1 MSNGIDEKVV
11 SLKFDNSK
19 FEDNAQQS
27 LETLAKL
34 KASLD
39 FNNFQNSKGLDKLN
53 TVIKNTDFSV
63 MERGID
69 NISSKFSIMGI
80 AGIRVISNLTD
91 SVMGLGKKL
100 ISFVPGQI
108 KSGGIARSL
117 KLEQAKFQLEGLGK
131 VWDQNSKGFI
141 TGMRTMKDA
150 VLDAISTTAY
160 GIGEA
165 ANVASQLS
173 ASGVKVS
180 EMTDKLRA
188 VAGVAAMTGS
198 SFEDIGRIFIQTA
211 GNGRLMGKQ
220 LLELSQR
227 GLNVAKTMADYIN
240 NTKGAKEELLKHAA
254 AIGKWNKNIERY
266 AASTKT
272 TEADI
277 RTLASEGVLSF
288 ELFSTVMEKAFGE
301 HAAKANDTYTGSLM
315 NMKAAFSRIGSEV
328 ATTQLVNLKYIFNG
342 IREAVYNVLYVIFP
356 FIEKINELS
365 VILSQ
370 KLYTALE
377 KINDKMNVNRDRLKK
392 WSQEQAI
399 FTNNAEGIWAKFTGK
414 VKESSE
420 EIQAA
425 SDKTAQKQQVNQ
437 RKIAKAHK
445 DASNTIKVTSKELKA
460 AMDIWYKGTYGDG
473 EDRRRNLK
481 KVGLSYKHVQRAVNE
496 LVRVDYNL
504 KKANIEVTNTEKKR
518 QKVVKNMSKSAA
530 QAAKATKVVTKE
542 VVAAKESTYGWGDA
556 IKSTFRGFGNVAKYV
571 YKLLKPIG
579 TAFKEV
585 FYPERS
591 SMKNG
596 ILNAAKQF
604 EAFTSKLK
612 PSKETLSNIKD
623 TFKGIFDVMVL
634 VKDAAVALLSAIFP
648 MTKTAGSLGSVIVSI
663 TGGMGRL
670 LSTFVKFVRESK
682 VIQTVSSG
690 IGKAVHFVVNLIK
703 NISTIARTF
712 VNYTTKHLTKGIKKL
727 FDVLGKGGKTIK
739 SFGKDLLKWP
749 IKYLKEFGNKI
760 SDVSK
765 WTESKFSRALDKYA
779 VPALKRFRDR
789 IKDGVDWMRKF
800 SDEHEIFRKL
810 KNISGSAFDT
820 VKMGAEKTFSKVK
833 ELFSTIRNSEFISA
847 LKDKFKELGIVL
859 KDLGDVIITKLV
871 DKFKQLE
878 NYFKD
883 IHFASRIKD
892 SFTDM
897 LDSAIEFGK
906 GFKKSLEPVEDAKK
920 TVESVKKSLDPSFL
934 STYAGQLGKFN
945 TNFAKNSPITQDLPG
960 HDQKPNNAYKNLI
973 QFLKDIR
980 DAYESS
986 GVPQVINEIKKKIH
1000 ETFSNSEWDLDKAID
1015 RGLGITKIVAT
1026 LKLVKQSESIVRS
1039 TQGFMKSLGGIFD
1052 AAASTISS
1060 FGYLGTELG
1069 DASKAFKKHMK
1080 FESLKAFAVAVA
1092 LIAASV
1098 YILSKL
1104 SVSELKQG
1112 LVSVGLIS
1120 ALMRAVLKVISNP
1133 DLDDSKLKAAGLAF
1147 ISMGGSLIMI
1157 AAAAKIFGS
1166 MNGGELLKAGV
1177 GLAAFVGIFIATA
1190 KLLKKDPVG
1199 MMSFAALA
1207 LGITLLI
1214 PAIKIM
1220 SKMKF
1225 STLARGGAAI
1235 FAFVVMIGLAARAA
1249 GQNKGGFAAFLGLS
1263 AAVAT
1268 LVPAI
1273 VILSMLPMEKS
1284 LKAAATLSL
1293 ILIALGRAIK
1303 ISNSGSG
1310 TLNVAFAFAVSA
1322 MIGSLTVS
1330 LIALSLVPFEKL
1342 MKSVVALGAVM
1353 GALAATTH
1361 YMKDAKADLGLIVVV
1376 LGAMSGMVYIMG
1388 TVNSETAAVNMAAMS
1403 GLLLSLTA
1411 VCEILKKGTM
1421 TFSAAARTL
1430 GIVSM
1435 WLVGIVAVILAL
1447 QTVLGYIAENTN
1459 IEKYM
1464 KRGIKIAGL
1473 IGEFIG
1479 AFVGGMAGGFAM
1491 YGLAALTK
1499 ALSDFATGMQPFFD
1513 FAKNIDSDVVK
1524 GVKNLGEAVLFLTGA
1539 SILNKLNSGPINS
1552 WYGGG
1557 MVEFANDLGRLMESL
1572 SAIDFTNAP
1581 TEKETKNVAAAI
1593 KGLGEAAQAIPA
1605 EGGLRGFALGI
1616 KDLAD
1621 FGEELGS
1628 FMTSMSGES
1637 GWLSK
1642 VPETG
1647 EGNYKRIRAVS
1658 EAIKALGEAAQAV
1671 PASTTSGNIS
1681 LQQMILGLKDLSD
1694 FGTELAEFMPQFN
1707 EALKTMVGSDDAK
1720 SYMTPENLEKIKN
1733 IGGVIKALG
1742 EAVQAVPKNLDD
1754 DSLEAKLTG
1763 FTNLQAFADGLSGL
1777 GEVMPGLIDASSTLD
1792 KDKTSKIKMMAGAIE
1807 ALAESAD
1814 AVKKAGPKVGGD
1826 AKATTD
1832 LVNKLANF
1840 AEKLPDFATKFKS
1853 FAEEA
1858 SKVKSADLG
1867 AASSMSSAFKTLA
1880 DAYKALYDSKA
1891 FSSGSGDISSKI
1903 SSLGEAVKSYA
1914 ENVNGLEVGNIE
1926 KNTQAVAKSI
1936 GDVGQAMSEK
1946 TSDFKDTAKTS
1957 VSEYANG
1964 IADSGATETAT
1975 TNAAALR
1982 KAVIDVLK
1990 GNEYS
1995 QYKTTGKNSALNF
2008 ANGLIGGKGSA
2019 SSAGK
2024 SIGSAGANG
2033 AKSADFYGAGQSG
2046 AQGFASGLNSMIGT
2060 VSSAGAS
2067 LGKTAYNAAKKY
2079 LDINSPSR
2087 KFIALGHSVNE
2098 GFVLGIKKYSNLV
2111 YKEATNTGEKAV
2123 AGARTGAEHIIDEI
2137 ADPTI
2142 TPVLDLTQL
2151 KRGVGQMDGMLANT
2165 NPRINPQFVDNSL
2178 NRQNGSLDIDKLAAK
2193 LEKFAE
2199 SAPNNTPANVYTI
2212 GDVTVDVSKLEDV
2225 TTLNDFVDIVRQAK
2239 AFR

>member
-108 KSGGIARSL
+108 KSGGISRSL

-131 VWDQNSKGFI
+131 VWDQNSKGFV

-240 NTKGAKEELLKHAA
+240 NTKGAKEELLKHAV

-445 DASNTIKVTSKELKA
+445 DTSNTIKVTSKELKA

-727 FDVLGKGGKTIK
+727 FDVLGKGGKTVK

-765 WTESKFSRALDKYA
+765 WTESKFARALDKYA

-810 KNISGSAFDT
+810 KNISGSAFDS

-960 HDQKPNNAYKNLI
+960 HDQKPNDAYKNLI

-1069 DASKAFKKHMK
+1069 NASKAFKKHMK

-1098 YILSKL
+1098 YILAKL
-1104 SVSELKQG
+1104 SVSEIERGGAAVAAIAG
-1112 LVSVGLIS
+1112 LMML
-1120 ALMRAVLKVISNP
+1120 VLHFVSNP
-1133 DLDDSKLKAAGLAF
+1133 NLDDSKLKAAGIAF
-1147 ISMGGSLIMI
+1147 ASMGGSMVMI

-1190 KLLKKDPVG
+1190 KLLKKDPVS

-1207 LGITLLI
+1207 LGVTLLI

-1353 GALAATTH
+1353 GALAAATH

-1421 TFSAAARTL
+1421 TFGAAARTL
-1430 GIVSM
+1430 GIISM

-1572 SAIDFTNAP
+1572 SKIDFSKAP
-1581 TEKETKNVAAAI
+1581 TEEETAGVSAAI
-1593 KGLGEAAQAIPA
+1593 KGLGEAAAAIPST
-1605 EGGLRGFALGI
+1605 GGIRKVIFGI
-1616 KDLAD
+1616 KDLSN
-1621 FGEELGS
+1621 FGEEVGH
-1628 FMTSMSGES
+1628 FIASMYFWKFPADTFTDTDFENIT
-1637 GWLSK
+1637 K
-1642 VPETG
+1642 V
-1647 EGNYKRIRAVS
+1647 S
-1658 EAIKALGEAAQAV
+1658 DAITALGEAAQAI
-1671 PASTTSGNIS
+1671 PESTTFGNTSWKQIF
-1681 LQQMILGLKDLSD
+1681 LGMRDISD
-1694 FGTELAEFMPQFN
+1694 FGNELVQFMPQ
-1707 EALKTMVGSDDAK
+1707 L
-1720 SYMTPENLEKIKN
+1720 NLA
-1733 IGGVIKALG
+1733 IKAIVGAKEDPSYFTTDNLDKVTAVADVIG
-1742 EAVQAVPKNLDD
+1742 ALAEAANKVPKNLTL
-1754 DSLEAKLTG
+1754 DSLNALFSGTKDL
-1763 FTNLQAFADGLSGL
+1763 NAFAEGLTAIGDI
-1777 GEVMPGLIDASSTLD
+1777 MPELISASANLN
-1792 KDKTSKIKMMAGAIE
+1792 KTNVGQITMMANAIT
-1807 ALAESAD
+1807 ALAESAK
-1814 AVKKAGPKVGGD
+1814 AVKEAGTKSGGIGKD
-1826 AKATTD
+1826 TVD
-1832 LVNKLANF
+1832 MVNRMANF
-1840 AEKLPDFATKFKS
+1840 TEKLPEFATKFKT

-1858 SKVKSADLG
+1858 SKIKTADLT
-1867 AASSMSSAFKTLA
+1867 AANNVSTAFKALA

-1891 FSSGSGDISSKI
+1891 FGSGSGDISSKI

-1946 TSDFKDTAKTS
+1946 TSDFRDTAKTS

-1964 IADSGATETAT
+1964 IADSGATETAK

-1995 QYKTTGKNSALNF
+1995 QYKTTGKNSALNY
-2008 ANGLIGGKGSA
+2008 ANGLIGGKGPV

-2024 SIGSAGANG
+2024 TIGSAGANG

-2046 AQGFASGLNSMIGT
+2046 AQGFASGLNSMVGT

-2067 LGKTAYNAAKKY
+2067 LGKTAYEAAKKY

-2111 YKEATNTGEKAV
+2111 YKEAINSGKKAV

-2137 ADPTI
+2137 TDPTI